1 MVTWVLFVLLLDDEK
16 YYVMPQGQYM
26 TMIECFVGRD
36 EFMRTA
42 PTPKMNYDLICIQ
55 TDQITPPD
63 DGRQE

>member
-1 MVTWVLFVLLLDDEK
+1 MITWVLFVLLLENEK

-26 TMIECFVGRD
+26 TMADCFLGRE

-42 PTPKMNYDLICIQ
+42 PTPKMNYDSICIK
-55 TDQITPPD
+55 TNQITPSE